1 MAEAKR
7 HLKPDP
13 AERDAVVA
21 MLDGIRHAEAL
32 GAKAFAAWAG
42 ICQTPALRG
51 GLRIIAEREG
61 YHAKVFAARL
71 KELGARPARKFPGD
85 PQGEALG
92 ACMADPAVPDLEK
105 LRRFNAYI
113 GPPDSISKPIE
124 AFARD
129 LKDDLDTREAL
140 LLHAADEFSTLRWL
154 RAMEARLAQ
163 G

>member
-1 MAEAKR
+1 MAQTKR
-7 HLKPDP
+7 RPKPDA

-21 MLDGIRHAEAL
+21 MLDGIRHAEAQ
-32 GAKAFAAWAG
+32 GAKAFAAWAA
-42 ICQTPALRG
+42 ICRTAALRG

-61 YHAKVFAARL
+61 YHAKVFATRL
-71 KELGARPARKFPGD
+71 KELGARPGRSFPAD
-85 PQGEALG
+85 PHGEALG

-105 LRRFNAYI
+105 LCRFNAYI

-129 LKDDLDTREAL
+129 LKHDLDTREAL

-154 RAMEARLAQ
+154 RAMESRLAQ